1 MDSHQI
7 FQLIDSI
14 LPFEAC
20 LYHEVLPLS
29 IQGSRLHLGM
39 VDPSDAAALDYVRRI
54 LGYVNCSLV
63 PERLEPEKHKSILSA
78 YLSQSRSKSSGSPT
92 KPVAKA
98 NSISTTASKTA
109 SGKSKDST
117 QKKAS
122 PGSQVAS
129 QGAKTAFVFQP
140 RGELVGKERQPVP
153 PSYPSIAPEPEA
165 DNVFQPRGE
174 LVGKELQPVPP
185 SYPEKPSIP
194 PEPEA
199 DKPQV
204 LEVKASLLDAPVEK
218 LASLPPDRLLQELLA
233 RVLQGGIGRLYF
245 EQQADC
251 GRILWSQNGIVQSI
265 LEKLP
270 LPLFLGVIREL
281 KKLTHLPLE
290 PIKQPKQVELS
301 GRYQQAD
308 LLLRLRVMSGNHGEE
323 ATLQVLR
330 GAALKFYQ
338 QQQIAAL
345 SREAL
350 RLAQELHSKVNQLES
365 SARDNRSLH
374 SKHLDDLPNLSQ
386 IVGQVHKQIEAIA
399 EAQTN
404 RE

>member
-29 IQGSRLHLGM
+29 IKGSRLHLGM

-109 SGKSKDST
+109 S
-117 QKKAS
+117 
-122 PGSQVAS
+122 
-129 QGAKTAFVFQP
+129 
-140 RGELVGKERQPVP
+140 
-153 PSYPSIAPEPEA
+153 IA
-165 DNVFQPRGE
+165 
-174 LVGKELQPVPP
+174 
-185 SYPEKPSIP
+185 

-245 EQQADC
+245 EQQEDC

-281 KKLTHLPLE
+281 KKLTHIPLL

-308 LLLRLRVMSGNHGEE
+308 LLLRLRLMPGNHGEE

-350 RLAQELHSKVNQLES
+350 RLAQQLHNKVKQLES
-365 SARDNRSLH
+365 SARDNPSLH

-386 IVGQVHKQIEAIA
+386 ILHQVHKQIEAIA